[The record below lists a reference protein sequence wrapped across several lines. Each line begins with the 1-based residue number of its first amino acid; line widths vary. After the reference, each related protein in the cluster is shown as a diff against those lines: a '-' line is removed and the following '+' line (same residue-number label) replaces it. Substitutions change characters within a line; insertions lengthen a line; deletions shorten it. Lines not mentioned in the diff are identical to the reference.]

1 LDGPLDEAATCS
13 RSAGRAT
20 RYNWTSET
28 VKLILILLAVVL
40 IVALPVAVFSL
51 SSNTQIQV
59 NPPVTAIGES
69 TDVHIQ
75 LTNPHGVKKV
85 AVTLEQDGKSYPVEG
100 PQFHVHRLGFFK
112 HDPPTTVTIATG
124 RKFAPGLKE
133 GKARLIVE
141 AKSNDLRG
149 QTDTYSCDVDIITK
163 PPHVVADGLEHI
175 LFQGG
180 MELVTFTPSGYVT
193 DSGVMVD
200 HYTFRS
206 FPLPDHPNE
215 RFSMFA
221 YPWDLPTGITP
232 MVFAANPA
240 GTKATATFRV
250 KLFPKKFRESTIVLT
265 DAFMQ
270 KVVSDIDPE
279 NKIPGDLLARYIY
292 CNREMRKLNA
302 KTLYDLR
309 LKTEEAMLWKGAFI
323 RPKTKN
329 EAFFADRRTYTYNG
343 KTVDEETH
351 LGFDLADREHMP
363 IVAPNSGKVIWAERL
378 GIYGNC
384 VVLDHGYGLQTIYGH
399 MSQIDVKVGD
409 SIAKGQK
416 MGLSGQ
422 TGMAGGD
429 HLHFSMQID
438 GAQVNPIEWWDEHWI
453 HDRILSKLQ

>member
-1 LDGPLDEAATCS
+1 
-13 RSAGRAT
+13 
-20 RYNWTSET
+20 
-28 VKLILILLAVVL
+28 
-40 IVALPVAVFSL
+40 
-51 SSNTQIQV
+51 
-59 NPPVTAIGES
+59 
-69 TDVHIQ
+69 
-75 LTNPHGVKKV
+75 
-85 AVTLEQDGKSYPVEG
+85 
-100 PQFHVHRLGFFK
+100 
-112 HDPPTTVTIATG
+112 
-124 RKFAPGLKE
+124 
-133 GKARLIVE
+133 
-141 AKSNDLRG
+141 
-149 QTDTYSCDVDIITK
+149 
-163 PPHVVADGLEHI
+163 
-175 LFQGG
+175 
-180 MELVTFTPSGYVT
+180 
-193 DSGVMVD
+193 
-200 HYTFRS
+200 
-206 FPLPDHPNE
+206 
-215 RFSMFA
+215 
-221 YPWDLPTGITP
+221 
-232 MVFAANPA
+232 
-240 GTKATATFRV
+240 
-250 KLFPKKFRESTIVLT
+250 
-265 DAFMQ
+265 
-270 KVVSDIDPE
+270 
-279 NKIPGDLLARYIY
+279 
-292 CNREMRKLNA
+292 
-302 KTLYDLR
+302 LR